1 MNGFILAKRV
11 VESER
16 GRKMIQTTTPWIS
29 NSSVTWEKLRRKPEY
44 ISYYK
49 SLKNKGLT
57 YKTITET
64 QSLMITRHRFPTA
77 HKFGLLAPADPNA
90 YAGETHVFW
99 HPDIF
104 EAVVRFHIIDPIA
117 VRRAQKPL
125 QLSQMPGEK
134 FHFLDASGTYHIRIL
149 GKGFWFQMQCDDTE
163 HVDENDYIGFDMN
176 HLINLAKKH
185 KTLKEIRGL
194 SDGSIDLNSPLHVP
208 ARLENH
214 HKTMLAYD
222 IRESGGSILDVIK
235 ALKDAKYLTDDPG
248 KYIDLPTT
256 AQNAYRAAK
265 THIYG
270 DYVKMLNK

>member
-1 MNGFILAKRV
+1 M
-11 VESER
+11 S
-16 GRKMIQTTTPWIS
+16 QTTTPWIS
-29 NSSVTWEKLRRKPEY
+29 NSAVTWEQLRRKPEY

-57 YKTITET
+57 LKYITQT
-64 QSLMITRHRFPTA
+64 QSLMMASRHFPTA

-117 VRRAQKPL
+117 IGRTQKPL
-125 QLSQMPGEK
+125 QLSKVPGEK
-134 FHFLDASGTYHIRIL
+134 IHFLDARGTYHIRIL

-176 HLINLAKKH
+176 HLINLAKKL
-185 KTLKEIRGL
+185 KTLKEMRGL
-194 SDGSIDLNSPLHVP
+194 SDGSIELNSPLHVP

-222 IRESGGSILDVIK
+222 IRERGGSILDVIK
-235 ALKDAKYLTDDPG
+235 ALKDAKYLSEDPD
-248 KYIDLPTT
+248 KYIDFTNA

-265 THIYG
+265 AHING